1 MVAVELAQRAGDLPV
16 ALSAGN
22 VKGYQSGRVI
32 NRTTGKETKMEN
44 ELEIKRVPFMGAEL
58 MAARDTDGQIWA
70 GVSYICNGIGLN
82 KNEKDRQVKNV
93 QTDRVLKKGCVKF
106 DAGVFDPNN
115 QTVAIKLDFV
125 PLWLAK
131 ISITPTMEAGTPYL
145 AERLEAYQLQAKDI
159 LAAAFLPVN
168 SVPALDTLSPEL
180 RLLINLEL
188 KQKEQDKAIEA
199 VNQKVDGIR
208 DVVVLNPNSWREEC
222 RRLLAKVAQFRGGGG
237 AYQEVNAE
245 VFQLVDERARVS
257 LETRLT
263 NKRRRMADEGVC
275 KSKRDRL
282 NKVDV
287 IADDAKLV
295 EIYIAIVKEMAVKYG
310 VSVGKGTEQ
319 AR

>member
-1 MVAVELAQRAGDLPV
+1 
-16 ALSAGN
+16 
-22 VKGYQSGRVI
+22 
-32 NRTTGKETKMEN
+32 MEN

-70 GVSYICNGIGLN
+70 GVRWMCDGIGLS
-82 KNEKDRQVKNV
+82 KGQMQNERTRIHNDK
-93 QTDRVLKKGCVKF
+93 VLSQGERNLVLPTR
-106 DAGVFDPNN
+106 GGN
-115 QTVAIKLDFV
+115 QETLCLKLDFV

-131 ISITPTMEAGTPYL
+131 ISITPSMEAETPELADRLEQYQLRAKDTL
-145 AERLEAYQLQAKDI
+145 AE
-159 LAAAFLPVN
+159 AFLPAAAN
-168 SVPALDTLSPEL
+168 PNFTSLSPEL
-180 RLLINLEL
+180 QMFKAIFDSVAKTEL

-222 RRLLAKVAQFRGGGG
+222 RKLLAKVAQARGGGG

-245 VFQLVDERARVS
+245 VFQLVNERARVS

-275 KSKRDRL
+275 KSKRDKL

-287 IADDAKLV
+287 IADDAKLI
-295 EIYIAIVKEMAVKYG
+295 EIYIAIVKEMAVKCG

>member
-1 MVAVELAQRAGDLPV
+1 
-16 ALSAGN
+16 
-22 VKGYQSGRVI
+22 
-32 NRTTGKETKMEN
+32 MEN
-44 ELEIKRVPFMGAEL
+44 ELEIKRGSTMWAEL
-58 MAARDTDGQIWA
+58 MATRDTDGQIWA
-70 GVSYICNGIGLN
+70 GVRWMCDGIGLS
-82 KNEKDRQVKNV
+82 KGQMQNERTRIHNDK
-93 QTDRVLKKGCVKF
+93 VLSQGERNLVLPTR
-106 DAGVFDPNN
+106 GGN
-115 QTVAIKLDFV
+115 QETLCLKLDFV

-131 ISITPTMEAGTPYL
+131 ISITPSMEAETPEPARRLLQCQLRAKDTL
-145 AERLEAYQLQAKDI
+145 AE
-159 LAAAFLPVN
+159 AFLPAAAN
-168 SVPALDTLSPEL
+168 PNFTSLSPEL
-180 RLLINLEL
+180 QMFKAIFDSVAKTEL

-222 RRLLAKVAQFRGGGG
+222 RRLLAKVAQARGGGG

-275 KSKRDRL
+275 KSKRDKL

-287 IADDAKLV
+287 IADDAKLI

-310 VSVGKGTEQ
+310 VTIGKEV
-319 AR
+319 

>member
-1 MVAVELAQRAGDLPV
+1 MENKLVPIEHNGVRVITTELLAQVYETDTSNIKV
-16 ALSAGN
+16 N
-22 VKGYQSGRVI
+22 F
-32 NRTTGKETKMEN
+32 NRNKDKFREGLHYFFLQGK
-44 ELEIKRVPFMGAEL
+44 
-58 MAARDTDGQIWA
+58 D
-70 GVSYICNGIGLN
+70 
-82 KNEKDRQVKNV
+82 
-93 QTDRVLKKGCVKF
+93 
-106 DAGVFDPNN
+106 
-115 QTVAIKLDFV
+115 
-125 PLWLAK
+125 
-131 ISITPTMEAGTPYL
+131 
-145 AERLEAYQLQAKDI
+145 LEAFRLQVTESNMQISPMTRSLYLWTERGANRHCKI
-159 LAAAFLPVN
+159 
-168 SVPALDTLSPEL
+168 LDTPKAWEQFDHLEETYFMVKDALATVNPDLTSLSPEL
-180 RLLINLEL
+180 QMFKAIFDSVAKTEL

-208 DVVVLNPNSWREEC
+208 DVVVLSPNSWREEC
-222 RRLLAKVAQFRGGGG
+222 RKLLAKVAQARGGGG

-275 KSKRDRL
+275 KSKRDKL

-287 IADDAKLV
+287 IADDTKLI

>member
-1 MVAVELAQRAGDLPV
+1 
-16 ALSAGN
+16 
-22 VKGYQSGRVI
+22 
-32 NRTTGKETKMEN
+32 MEN

-70 GVSYICNGIGLN
+70 GVRWLCDGMGLTEGQR
-82 KNEKDRQVKNV
+82 KRQIANIQADK
-93 QTDRVLKKGCVKF
+93 VLSKGGSNLVLPTKGGKQEVLCL
-106 DAGVFDPNN
+106 
-115 QTVAIKLDFV
+115 KLDFI

-131 ISITPTMEAGTPYL
+131 ISITPSMEAETPELADQLEQYQLRAKDTL
-145 AERLEAYQLQAKDI
+145 AE
-159 LAAAFLPVN
+159 AFLPAAAN
-168 SVPALDTLSPEL
+168 PNFTSLSPEL
-180 RLLINLEL
+180 QMFKAIFDSVAKTEL

-208 DVVVLNPNSWREEC
+208 DVVVLSPNSWREEC
-222 RRLLAKVAQFRGGGG
+222 RKLLAKVAQARGGGG

-275 KSKRDRL
+275 KSKRDKL

-287 IADDAKLV
+287 IADDTKLI

>member
-1 MVAVELAQRAGDLPV
+1 
-16 ALSAGN
+16 
-22 VKGYQSGRVI
+22 
-32 NRTTGKETKMEN
+32 MEN
-44 ELEIKRVPFMGAEL
+44 ELMIFNNPEFGEIRTIEEDGKVLFCGNDVARALGYKRPKDAVSAHCKGA
-58 MAARDTDGQIWA
+58 
-70 GVSYICNGIGLN
+70 
-82 KNEKDRQVKNV
+82 VKRR
-93 QTDRVLKKGCVKF
+93 TLTKGGEQEMLF
-106 DAGVFDPNN
+106 IPEG
-115 QTVAIKLDFV
+115 
-125 PLWLAK
+125 
-131 ISITPTMEAGTPYL
+131 
-145 AERLEAYQLQAKDI
+145 DI
-159 LAAAFLPVN
+159 YRLAAKSELPGADKFESWIFDEVLPSIRKHGAYMTPDTLATVN
-168 SVPALDTLSPEL
+168 PDLTSLSPEL
-180 RLLINLEL
+180 QMFKAIFDSVAKTEL

-222 RRLLAKVAQFRGGGG
+222 RKLLAKVAQAKGGGG

-275 KSKRDRL
+275 KSKRDKL

-287 IADDAKLV
+287 IADDAKLI

>member
-1 MVAVELAQRAGDLPV
+1 
-16 ALSAGN
+16 
-22 VKGYQSGRVI
+22 
-32 NRTTGKETKMEN
+32 MEN
-44 ELEIKRVPFMGAEL
+44 ELMIFNNPEFGEIRTIEEDGKVLFCGSDVAKALGYSKPQNAIDRHCKCALKR
-58 MAARDTDGQIWA
+58 
-70 GVSYICNGIGLN
+70 GIPHPQSPDKTIEMLFIPEG
-82 KNEKDRQVKNV
+82 
-93 QTDRVLKKGCVKF
+93 
-106 DAGVFDPNN
+106 
-115 QTVAIKLDFV
+115 
-125 PLWLAK
+125 
-131 ISITPTMEAGTPYL
+131 
-145 AERLEAYQLQAKDI
+145 DI
-159 LAAAFLPVN
+159 YRLAAKSELPGADKFESWIFDDVLPSIRKHGAYMTPDTLATVN
-168 SVPALDTLSPEL
+168 PDLTSLSPEL
-180 RLLINLEL
+180 QMFKAIFDSVAKTEL

-222 RRLLAKVAQFRGGGG
+222 RKLLAKVAQARGGGG

-275 KSKRDRL
+275 KSKRDKL

-287 IADDAKLV
+287 IADDAKLI
-295 EIYIAIVKEMAVKYG
+295 EIYIAIVKEMAVKCG

>member
-1 MVAVELAQRAGDLPV
+1 
-16 ALSAGN
+16 
-22 VKGYQSGRVI
+22 
-32 NRTTGKETKMEN
+32 MEN
-44 ELEIKRVPFMGAEL
+44 RLEIKRVPFMGAEL

-70 GVSYICNGIGLN
+70 GVRWMCDGIGLS
-82 KNEKDRQVKNV
+82 KGQMQNERTRIHNDK
-93 QTDRVLKKGCVKF
+93 VLSQGERNLVLPTR
-106 DAGVFDPNN
+106 GGN
-115 QTVAIKLDFV
+115 QETLCLKLDFV

-131 ISITPTMEAGTPYL
+131 IAITPTMRAETPEL
-145 AERLEAYQLQAKDI
+145 AEMLEVYQLQAKDI

-222 RRLLAKVAQFRGGGG
+222 RKLLAKVAQARGGGG

-275 KSKRDRL
+275 KSKRDKL

-287 IADDAKLV
+287 IADDAKLI

>member
-1 MVAVELAQRAGDLPV
+1 
-16 ALSAGN
+16 
-22 VKGYQSGRVI
+22 
-32 NRTTGKETKMEN
+32 MEN

-70 GVSYICNGIGLN
+70 GVRWLCDGMGLTEGQR
-82 KNEKDRQVKNV
+82 KRQIANIQADK
-93 QTDRVLKKGCVKF
+93 VLSKGGSNLVLPTKGGKQEVLCL
-106 DAGVFDPNN
+106 
-115 QTVAIKLDFV
+115 KLDFI

-131 ISITPTMEAGTPYL
+131 ISITPSMEAETPELADRLEQYQLRAKDTL
-145 AERLEAYQLQAKDI
+145 AE
-159 LAAAFLPVN
+159 AFLPAAAN
-168 SVPALDTLSPEL
+168 PNFTSLSPEL
-180 RLLINLEL
+180 QMFKAIFDSVAKTEL

-208 DVVVLNPNSWREEC
+208 DVVVLSPNSWREEC
-222 RRLLAKVAQFRGGGG
+222 RKLLAKVAQARGGGG

-245 VFQLVDERARVS
+245 VLQLVDERARVS

-275 KSKRDRL
+275 KSKRDKL

-287 IADDAKLV
+287 IADDTKLI

>member
-1 MVAVELAQRAGDLPV
+1 M
-16 ALSAGN
+16 
-22 VKGYQSGRVI
+22 
-32 NRTTGKETKMEN
+32 
-44 ELEIKRVPFMGAEL
+44 
-58 MAARDTDGQIWA
+58 
-70 GVSYICNGIGLN
+70 
-82 KNEKDRQVKNV
+82 
-93 QTDRVLKKGCVKF
+93 KGCRKF
-106 DAGVFDPNN
+106 PAGVFDPNN
-115 QTVAIKLDFV
+115 QTVALKLDFV

-131 ISITPTMEAGTPYL
+131 IAITPTMRAETPEL
-145 AERLEAYQLQAKDI
+145 AEMLEVYQLQAKDI

-222 RRLLAKVAQFRGGGG
+222 RKLLAKVAQARGGGG

-275 KSKRDRL
+275 KSKRDKL

-287 IADDAKLV
+287 IADDAKLI

>member
-1 MVAVELAQRAGDLPV
+1 
-16 ALSAGN
+16 
-22 VKGYQSGRVI
+22 
-32 NRTTGKETKMEN
+32 MEN

-70 GVSYICNGIGLN
+70 GVRWLCDGMGLTEGQR
-82 KNEKDRQVKNV
+82 KRQIANIQADK
-93 QTDRVLKKGCVKF
+93 VLSKGGSNLVLPTKGGKQEVLCL
-106 DAGVFDPNN
+106 
-115 QTVAIKLDFV
+115 KLDFI

-131 ISITPTMEAGTPYL
+131 ISITPSMEAETPELADRLEQYQLRAKDTL
-145 AERLEAYQLQAKDI
+145 AE
-159 LAAAFLPVN
+159 AFLPAAAN
-168 SVPALDTLSPEL
+168 PNFTSLSPEL
-180 RLLINLEL
+180 QMFKAIFDSVAKTEL

-208 DVVVLNPNSWREEC
+208 DVVVLSPNSWREEC
-222 RRLLAKVAQFRGGGG
+222 RKLLAKVVQARGGGG

-275 KSKRDRL
+275 KSKRDKL

-287 IADDAKLV
+287 IADDTKLI

>member
-1 MVAVELAQRAGDLPV
+1 
-16 ALSAGN
+16 
-22 VKGYQSGRVI
+22 
-32 NRTTGKETKMEN
+32 MEN

-70 GVSYICNGIGLN
+70 GVRWMCDGIGLS
-82 KNEKDRQVKNV
+82 KGQMQNERTRIHNDK
-93 QTDRVLKKGCVKF
+93 VLSQGERNLVLPTR
-106 DAGVFDPNN
+106 GGN
-115 QTVAIKLDFV
+115 QETLCLKLDFV

-131 ISITPTMEAGTPYL
+131 ISITPSMEAETPELADRLEQYQLRAKDTL
-145 AERLEAYQLQAKDI
+145 AEAFLS
-159 LAAAFLPVN
+159 AAANPNFT
-168 SVPALDTLSPEL
+168 SLSPEL
-180 RLLINLEL
+180 QMFKAIFDSVAKTEL

-222 RRLLAKVAQFRGGGG
+222 RRLLAKVAQARGGGG

-275 KSKRDRL
+275 KSKRDKL

-287 IADDAKLV
+287 IADDAKLI

-310 VSVGKGTEQ
+310 VTIGKEV
-319 AR
+319 

>member
-1 MVAVELAQRAGDLPV
+1 
-16 ALSAGN
+16 
-22 VKGYQSGRVI
+22 
-32 NRTTGKETKMEN
+32 MEN
-44 ELEIKRVPFMGAEL
+44 ELEIKRVLFMGAEL

-93 QTDRVLKKGCVKF
+93 QADRVLKKGCVKF

-131 ISITPTMEAGTPYL
+131 ISITPSMEAETPELADRLEQYQLRAKDTL
-145 AERLEAYQLQAKDI
+145 AE
-159 LAAAFLPVN
+159 AFLPAAAN
-168 SVPALDTLSPEL
+168 PNFTSLSPEL
-180 RLLINLEL
+180 QMFKAIFDSVAKTEL

-208 DVVVLNPNSWREEC
+208 DVVVLSPNSWREEC
-222 RRLLAKVAQFRGGGG
+222 RKLLAKVAQARGGGG

-275 KSKRDRL
+275 KSKRDKL

-287 IADDAKLV
+287 IADDTKLI